1 MVGQWTRQSVDQSFN
16 WSVGGL
22 VVWVD
27 GRMEGWYFVEFFPP
41 IAYIRMYVV
50 FVGIFF
56 SFFCSVVVI
65 VVLNVIIVVVI
76 VVVFVVVFV
85 VVIVVAI

>member
-1 MVGQWTRQSVDQSFN
+1 MSYRSRIGVATLLCGSGEGGN
-16 WSVGGL
+16 GGL

-27 GRMEGWYFVEFFPP
+27 GRMEGWYFIEFFPP

-56 SFFCSVVVI
+56 SFF
-65 VVLNVIIVVVI
+65 VLLL
-76 VVVFVVVFV
+76 
-85 VVIVVAI
+85 

>member
-27 GRMEGWYFVEFFPP
+27 GRMEGWYFVFSSNC
-41 IAYIRMYVV
+41 IYTYVRG
-50 FVGIFF
+50 FCWHFLF
-56 SFFCSVVVI
+56 FFCSVVVI
-65 VVLNVIIVVVI
+65 VVIDVVIVVVVI
-76 VVVFVVVFV
+76 VVVI
-85 VVIVVAI
+85 VIVVDVIVYVV